1 MKFAQTTFTVQTKV
15 TKDGDAIATDITLL
29 ASDVPDDVVAAALIA
44 GNSPRV
50 HWQTGA
56 RANGVPRKAELTW
69 ADWIGKPRRANV
81 ARPMTPE
88 EMLAH
93 AQSNPEFA
101 KQLQAILAQ
110 RAQ

>member
-15 TKDGDAIATDITLL
+15 TKDGDAIATDITLTE
-29 ASDVPDDVVAAALIA
+29 SDVPDEVVLAALIA

-56 RANGVPRKAELTW
+56 RVNGVPRKAELSW
-69 ADWIGKPRRANV
+69 SDWIGKPRRSAV
-81 ARPMTPE
+81 ARQMTPE
-88 EMLAH
+88 EMLQH

-101 KQLQAILAQ
+101 AKLQALLAN
-110 RAQ
+110 RTE